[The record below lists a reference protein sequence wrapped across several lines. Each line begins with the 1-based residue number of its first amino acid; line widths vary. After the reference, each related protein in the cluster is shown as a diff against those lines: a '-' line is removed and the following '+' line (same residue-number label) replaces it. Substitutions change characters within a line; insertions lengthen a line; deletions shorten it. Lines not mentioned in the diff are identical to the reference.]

1 MRPSRNAPFVIIS
14 LVNNGVYKRRTD
26 KKREQLSRGEA
37 GRKGGAG
44 RKRRGERR
52 RREKG
57 EEKRREEKKEGNGEK
72 GKVEGEDWRE
82 KSG

>member
-14 LVNNGVYKRRTD
+14 LVNNGVYMRRTD

-37 GRKGGAG
+37 GRKGGERG
-44 RKRRGERR
+44 RV
-52 RREKG
+52 KG
-57 EEKRREEKKEGNGEK
+57 EEKRKEEKKEGNGEK

>member
-44 RKRRGERR
+44 RKKKKRGEKKRKK
-52 RREKG
+52 EM
-57 EEKRREEKKEGNGEK
+57 EKRER
-72 GKVEGEDWRE
+72 
-82 KSG
+82 